1 MLSKKFLFGTLVV
14 LSVLGSIGCPPV
26 QPETHVKNPHN
37 KDDDNKNPEE
47 DPILT
52 LEYHKYL
59 KEVVHLLESD
69 SQFKELIEKASPED
83 IKTGKIAEKLQFV
96 KHHVRTKLDEL
107 KRKEINRLREL
118 IGRKAK
124 LNNVHPSEIHTLLP
138 QHIDHNNVETFEEK
152 DLATLIKAASNDL
165 EENDRIRRKEFK
177 DHELEK
183 ELERQEEL
191 NKLNPETRKAED
203 ENYKKHM
210 EERKHHEKVNEPGS
224 KDQLE
229 EVWDEED
236 DLKGNK
242 FDPKT
247 FFNLHDSDSNGY
259 LDEFEVEA
267 LFQKELDKIFNTTD
281 PDYDPVEREE
291 EMNRMREHV
300 FTEMDKNSDKLISMD
315 EFIQTTNEKE
325 FEKNEEWKSIE
336 DEPAFDDN
344 EFKHYSQEH
353 TSTPP
358 LGHQVPHHNIPPQQE
373 QQNQQPHH

>member
-1 MLSKKFLFGTLVV
+1 MLSKNVLFSALVV

-26 QPETHVKNPHN
+26 QPEAHKPNPHE
-37 KDDDNKNPEE
+37 KSPETNPEE

-69 SQFKELIEKASPED
+69 PQFKELIEKASPED

-107 KRKEINRLREL
+107 KRKEIGRLREL

-124 LNNVHPSEIHTLLP
+124 LNNIHPSEIHTLLP
-138 QHIDHNNVETFEEK
+138 KHIDHNNVETFEEK
-152 DLATLIKAASNDL
+152 DLASLIKAASNDL

-183 ELERQEEL
+183 ELERQQQLEHL
-191 NKLNPETRKAED
+191 SPEDRKAAE
-203 ENYKKHM
+203 EKHKKHM

-229 EVWDEED
+229 EVWEEED
-236 DLKGNK
+236 DLKESK
-242 FDPKT
+242 FEPKT
-247 FFNLHDSDSNGY
+247 FFNLHDTDSNGY
-259 LDEFEVEA
+259 LDEFEIEA
-267 LFQKELDKIFNTTD
+267 LFQKELDKIFNVTD
-281 PDYDPVEREE
+281 PEYDPVEREE

-300 FTEMDKNSDKLISMD
+300 FTEMDKDSDKVISLE
-315 EFIQTTNEKE
+315 EFLKATHEKQ

-336 DEPAFDDN
+336 DEPVFNDE
-344 EFKHYSQEH
+344 EFKEYSKHH
-353 TSTPP
+353 TTTPAI
-358 LGHQVPHHNIPPQQE
+358 GHQVPHHNIPPEKE